1 MLKHIYKKGVL
12 GALLIGLA
20 ACSTE
25 LVEED
30 NLTPSTTPI
39 RLTGAVTRAEGSD
52 NKNTNL
58 DGYSGLYLSAKVI
71 EGTLTKSF
79 FDNSKVTKITTNS
92 GNKTLSD
99 LTTTVYYPLNKKTDI
114 SLYGHTGKVTN
125 GKMNLTSGKA
135 STNDALISNGTNGK
149 GTAGNANN
157 PVELLTFCHV
167 MTKLEVA
174 IEVDQTTG
182 SAVEDPEPTDIK
194 IQFGG
199 TKVPKTGTYDITTS
213 LESTND
219 ANNKATATDTETYEL
234 SVGTHY
240 LVPTGENLTG
250 QNTIT
255 SLKIDDY
262 TATAADLAALTI
274 PQADKNGTKSDLV
287 LKPGLAYKLTF
298 VIKRLKVTGIE
309 LTMQDWN
316 IKTGNGGWD
325 YTPKQVK
332 MNLTG
337 GYNNS
342 RDKLLSKIILHYTNN
357 DNTYQYIGKGEKAEN
372 GNDVY
377 AKFLTL
383 PANMTQGT
391 MTADLYTQNGLLIE
405 GYAVTYSTDNGGQ
418 FNITLGAN
426 GMVKNTAGYYQ
437 VNTPLQFYNLISNPG
452 SDSDNANEKK
462 YILTKNIDLSHLS
475 LAITPCDFPTG
486 GELDGN
492 GHSILHLDL
501 KGGGLFKE
509 NKGTLK
515 NIHIAFS
522 SIDATA
528 SSDTYVGGICSI
540 NSGTIEGCINE
551 ANVEG
556 KMEQTVGGICGKN
569 SGKVLACLNTGDI
582 PLGTAGGICGEN
594 ASNQADAIKACI
606 NAGLL
611 HGSSN
616 CTGNKPL
623 GGICGYQSATSSSSN
638 IINACYWLT
647 GTASHDQ
654 EYNDELAIG
663 SIKDVSDAELII
675 KQANYC
681 SNTTNMTETKLRTEA
696 VTKLNQALGS
706 QSWEFKWEVGS
717 DGTCQT
723 VWPIPVKKTT
733 TTP

>member
-1 MLKHIYKKGVL
+1 M
-12 GALLIGLA
+12 LIGLA

-25 LVEED
+25 LAEED
-30 NLTPSTTPI
+30 NLTPGTTPI
-39 RLTGAVTRAEGSD
+39 QLTGAVTRTGEASE
-52 NKNTNL
+52 NINL
-58 DGYSGLYLSAKVI
+58 EGYSGLYLSAKVT
-71 EGTLTKSF
+71 EETTTKSF
-79 FDNSKVTKITTNS
+79 FDNIAVTGITTN
-92 GNKTLSD
+92 GKDNTLSD
-99 LTTTVYYPLNKKTDI
+99 LTTTVYYPLNKETNI
-114 SLYGHTGKVTN
+114 SLYGHTGTTTD
-125 GKMNLTSGKA
+125 GKMKLTSGTA
-135 STNDALISNGTNGK
+135 ITNDALISNGTDGK
-149 GTAGNANN
+149 GTAGSASK
-157 PVELLTFCHV
+157 PVELLTFRHV

-174 IEVDQTTG
+174 IEVDQNTS
-182 SAVEDPEPTDIK
+182 SAVEETKPTDIK
-194 IQFGG
+194 IQFG

-213 LESTND
+213 PESAND
-219 ANNKATATDTETYEL
+219 ANNKATATGTEAYEL
-234 SVGTHY
+234 NVGTHY

-262 TATAADLAALTI
+262 TATAADRAALTI
-274 PQADKNGTKSDLV
+274 PQADKNSTKSDLV

-298 VIKRLKVTGIE
+298 VIKRLKVTGIK

-325 YTPKQVK
+325 YTPNQVK

-337 GYNNS
+337 GYDNS
-342 RDKLLSKIILHYTNN
+342 GDKLLSKIILHYTNSGS
-357 DNTYQYIGKGEKAEN
+357 TYQYIGKGEKVGN

-383 PANMTQGT
+383 PAKMTEGK
-391 MTADLYTQNGLLIE
+391 MTADLYTKNGLLIE
-405 GYAVTYSTDNGGQ
+405 GHAVTYSGDDGGQ
-418 FNITLGAN
+418 FTIALGPN
-426 GMVKNTAGYYQ
+426 GMVKDAGYYQ
-437 VNTPLQFYNLISNPG
+437 VSTPLQFYNLINNPG
-452 SDSDNANEKK
+452 DDTASNDEKK

-475 LAITPCDFPTG
+475 LAITPKDFPTG
-486 GELDGN
+486 GELDGD

-501 KGGGLFKE
+501 KGNGLFKE

-522 SIDATA
+522 SMDATA
-528 SSDTYVGGICSI
+528 SSSDIYVGGICSI
-540 NSGTIEGCINE
+540 NTGTIEGCINE

-556 KMEQTVGGICGKN
+556 KEGQTVGGICGKN

-623 GGICGYQSATSSSSN
+623 GGICGYQSATSNSSSSN

-647 GTASHDQ
+647 GTASHSQ
-654 EYNDELAIG
+654 AYNDELAIG
-663 SIKDVSDAELII
+663 SIEGVTDAADLAT
-675 KQANYC
+675 KQADYC
-681 SNTTNMTETKLRTEA
+681 SNTTNMTETELRKEA
-696 VTKLNQALGS
+696 VTKLNTALSSTG
-706 QSWEFKWEVGS
+706 WKFEWEVET
-717 DGTCQT
+717 DGTCKT
-723 VWPIPVKKTT
+723 VWPIPVKRTT